1 MDFNST
7 TVIKETFKFDPT
19 EYYQHVSHEFSKYH
33 QDPTNV
39 GLHFV
44 TTPLAMIGAFS
55 ILHTY
60 TSSSSMA
67 MSLVFFYLLSLLPT
81 LPNGV
86 FAGTVILCGI
96 ILACSRQLKLG
107 FKTSIAFVVL
117 GYLLQD
123 LAHLGTGEQTFQS
136 TYSAGGHVS
145 CCSCS
150 CRFNFNFNDS
160 VVILYI
166 IIYHQHNNSSMMVM
180 T

>member
-107 FKTSIAFVVL
+107 FSQAKGVWKCQHMHFPRSVASTCSLRHCLLGCAKEIVAARCLQLELASHVQVRVL
-117 GYLLQD
+117 GV
-123 LAHLGTGEQTFQS
+123 GWVF
-136 TYSAGGHVS
+136 
-145 CCSCS
+145 
-150 CRFNFNFNDS
+150 
-160 VVILYI
+160 
-166 IIYHQHNNSSMMVM
+166 
-180 T
+180 